1 MNGLEAF
8 KKLREYIN
16 IEHRKIANVDV
27 ETIESYPLDKIER
40 ELKVNQIL
48 KEKKV
53 DLSIIN
59 WLLAEQFKQTP
70 IEKKV
75 SFYNFK
81 MGYKKGEML
90 DEEEFT
96 QIAELLKE
104 E

>member
-1 MNGLEAF
+1 MNGLEA
-8 KKLREYIN
+8 L
-16 IEHRKIANVDV
+16 
-27 ETIESYPLDKIER
+27 ETIGEIEFYELENQCEDVKTYCEDEYNTIET
-40 ELKVNQIL
+40 ELKVLQIL

-53 DLSIIN
+53 DLSQIN

-70 IEKKV
+70 VENKV

-81 MGYKKGEML
+81 MNYKKDEML
-90 DEEEFT
+90 NEEEFT